1 MSSRPDALQPF
12 LNPIAKLLRSLWLL
26 AQKRPILGS
35 VGRKGFNAKP
45 VSQEGI
51 SQILRFR
58 SELTPSK
65 SYRYQALLLA

>member
-12 LNPIAKLLRSLWLL
+12 LNPIAELLRSFSLL
-26 AQKRPILGS
+26 AQKRPTLGLIA
-35 VGRKGFNAKP
+35 RKGFNSKP

-58 SELTPSK
+58 TEPTP
-65 SYRYQALLLA
+65 AAG